1 MFSISAFPMPT
12 HVTPQF
18 FWTLIGFSFVLGTCI
33 GSFLNVVIYRLPLGI
48 SLSNPRRSFCPLCK
62 YQIPMCY
69 NLPLVGWLIL
79 GGKCG
84 NCKAPISARYPMVEL
99 LTGLIFAV
107 VTLFCFK
114 TNPYLIPAYWIL
126 LSLFIAG
133 TYIDIDHYILP
144 DEITLGGTAV
154 GLVCSALI
162 PDFLGKEIWWQN
174 LLESLVGAV
183 LGYVSLWLVVE
194 LGKKLFGKKRMEFA
208 SPLAWE
214 ISQAEG
220 ADEPNFILDG
230 DASPWTDLFFRP
242 KDRLI
247 LQCPEAEI
255 DGTVH
260 RDLTL
265 TIRAEG
271 LSLQPKDA
279 TQPATEMSLEQI
291 NHMKGT
297 CDSVVIPREAM
308 GLGDVKFM
316 ALVGAFL
323 GWKGVLFTIFAA
335 SMIGSVVALT
345 LILLRK
351 REWAQR
357 VPFGPYLAGGATLY
371 LFYGATILHWYLSLS
386 QPNLN

>member
-1 MFSISAFPMPT
+1 MPT
-12 HVTPQF
+12 QVTPQL
-18 FWTLIGFSFVLGTCI
+18 FWTLLGFSFAIGACI

-48 SLSNPRRSFCPLCK
+48 SVHNPKRSFCPLCK
-62 YQIPMCY
+62 YQIPMWL
-69 NLPLVGWLIL
+69 NLPLFGWLL
-79 GGKCG
+79 LRGKCG
-84 NCKAPISARYPMVEL
+84 NCKAPISARYPIVEL
-99 LTGLIFAV
+99 LTGLTFMA
-107 VTLFCFK
+107 VTLHCFK
-114 TNPYLIPAYWIL
+114 SVGNPYLIPAYWIL
-126 LSLFIAG
+126 LSLFIGG

-154 GLVCSALI
+154 GLVCSALV
-162 PDFLGKEIWWQN
+162 PEFLGREIWWHN
-174 LLESLVGAV
+174 FLESLAGAA

-194 LGKKLFGKKRMEFA
+194 LGKKLFGRKRMEFPT
-208 SPLAWE
+208 PLAWE
-214 ISQAEG
+214 ISQPEG
-220 ADEPNFILDG
+220 ADEPSFMLDG
-230 DASPWTDLFFRP
+230 DDNPWSDLFYRP

-255 DGTVH
+255 DGEQH

-271 LSLQPKDA
+271 ITLQPKNA
-279 TQPATEMSLEQI
+279 SQSAKEWTLEQVQ
-291 NHMKGT
+291 HMKGT
-297 CDSVVIPREAM
+297 CESVVIPREAM

-335 SMIGSVVALT
+335 SVIGSLVALT

-371 LFYGATILHWYLSLS
+371 LFFGPQILEWYLQLAH
-386 QPNLN
+386 PTAAG